1 MGPGGYPLRSE
12 APGLAACAWC
22 TRTAIR
28 PEAGEVS
35 VVTHNI
41 NFYTQSKASK
51 LHSFDGYG
59 STATNR
65 KLTFVSPAH

>member
-1 MGPGGYPLRSE
+1 MGPDGYPLRSE

-35 VVTHNI
+35 VVTYNV
-41 NFYTQSKASK
+41 NFYTQAK
-51 LHSFDGYG
+51 LQSFTA
-59 STATNR
+59 STATAQRRPTN
-65 KLTFVSPAH
+65 LTFVSSAH